1 MTSSIVIEELTGRRR
16 RLTLLGGGLP
26 KHGSEFPSSLNV
38 VTKWLPGASEAT
50 QQVIGPQDG
59 SPDWEGYWDTA
70 ILAGLPCGFQD
81 GAGAAAQRIARAQSL
96 VTIVESM
103 MQGGQKLRVR
113 WAQDDDHS
121 ILREGRI
128 VEFKPTYRTKDE
140 VNWSLSWA
148 WTGRGGSAKRVVS
161 LKKDAQLAKHKQI
174 ETELTKLRGELT
186 ASSIL
191 SFNKDIFGSA
201 SFFSLG
207 KVEGLLDRVR
217 NFTGGFAKAIE
228 RLGSTIKQIGDLAQS
243 VEELPADIAQQFVD
257 AAATVMS
264 DCAAFSDAVTRQG
277 PETYARFDQSASVST
292 ILHAAKSLSD
302 AKAASDAVVLA
313 CVEARATLLKKG
325 GQSPE
330 GGAQGK
336 PEPSLAA
343 VVIARQGDT
352 FASLAKR
359 YLGDPSFGPA
369 VAKASGYNWLDLTP
383 KVGDVVL
390 IPNASAAAK
399 AMPGA

>member
-1 MTSSIVIEELTGRRR
+1 MIEELTGRRR

-26 KHGSEFPSSLNV
+26 KHGAEFPSSLNV

-50 QQVIGPQDG
+50 QQVVGPQDG
-59 SPDWEGYWDTA
+59 APDWDGYWDTA
-70 ILAGLPCGFQD
+70 VLAGLPCGFSD
-81 GAGAAAQRIARAQSL
+81 GPNSTAQKIARAQSL
-96 VTIVESM
+96 ATIVDSM

-113 WAQDDDHS
+113 WAQDDDHA

-128 VEFKPTYRTKDE
+128 TEFKPTYRTKDE
-140 VNWSLSWA
+140 ITWHLTWA

-161 LKKDAQLAKHKQI
+161 FKKDAELTNTKGVL
-174 ETELTKLRGELT
+174 TELNKLKAKLFANRII
-186 ASSIL
+186 SS
-191 SFNKDIFGSA
+191 NKDIFGSA
-201 SFFSLG
+201 STFSLG
-207 KVEGLLDRVR
+207 QVEGFLDGIR
-217 NFTGGFAKAIE
+217 NFTGSFAKAID
-228 RLGSTIKQIGDLAQS
+228 RLGSTIKQIGDIAQS
-243 VEELPADIAQQFVD
+243 VEELPADVAQQFVD

-264 DCAAFSDAVTRQG
+264 DCAAFSDQVTRQG

-292 ILHAAKSLSD
+292 ILHAAKYLAD
-302 AKAASDAVVLA
+302 AKASADAVVLA

-325 GQSPE
+325 GQSPG

-343 VVIARQGDT
+343 VVIARQNDT

-359 YLGDPSFGPA
+359 HLGDPSLGPA
-369 VAKASGYNWLDLTP
+369 VAKASGYQWLDLAP
-383 KVGDVVL
+383 RVGDVVL
-390 IPNASAAAK
+390 IPNAAAAAK

>member
-26 KHGSEFPSSLNV
+26 KHGAEFPSSLNV

-103 MQGGQKLRVR
+103 MQGGQKLRMR
-113 WAQDDDHS
+113 WVQDDDHS
-121 ILREGRI
+121 IVREGRI
-128 VEFKPTYRTKDE
+128 VEFKPSCRTKDE
-140 VNWSLSWA
+140 VNWTITWA

-161 LKKDAQLAKHKQI
+161 LKKDGQLAKHKQI

-191 SFNKDIFGSA
+191 SSNKDIFGSA

-292 ILHAAKSLSD
+292 ILHAAKSLGD

-313 CVEARATLLKKG
+313 CVEARAVLLKKG
-325 GQSPE
+325 GQTPG

-336 PEPSLAA
+336 PEPSLTA

-359 YLGDPSFGPA
+359 YLGDPSLGPA
-369 VAKASGYNWLDLTP
+369 VAKASGYNWLDLAP